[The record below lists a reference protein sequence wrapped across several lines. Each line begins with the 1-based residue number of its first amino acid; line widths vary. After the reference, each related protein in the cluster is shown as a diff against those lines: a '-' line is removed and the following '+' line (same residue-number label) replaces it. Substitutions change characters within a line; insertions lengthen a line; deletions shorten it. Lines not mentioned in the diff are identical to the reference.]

1 MPAINED
8 GFGYKIDT
16 GKEPPVG
23 TTTSTQNKPV
33 TWEDIFIQQENDSIL
48 KQNVTDG
55 STEFEFI
62 IPESY

>member
-1 MPAINED
+1 MKDDAV
-8 GFGYKIDT
+8 GYKVDA

-23 TTTSTQNKPV
+23 TTSTPPQNKS
-33 TWEDIFIQQENDSIL
+33 TFWEDIFIQQENDSIF